1 MDERFLGI
9 LTILLLLIFFFQQG
23 AKQRRDQR
31 FINLGFD
38 GYKGFKNSSQ
48 SKKDKIK
55 QDYTDGLARGELI
68 GREFD
73 DTAFKVGEH
82 LEQKRQKEEE

>member
-31 FINLGFD
+31 FIKLGFD

-48 SKKDKIK
+48 SKKDKIN
-55 QDYTDGLARGELI
+55 
-68 GREFD
+68 
-73 DTAFKVGEH
+73 VN
-82 LEQKRQKEEE
+82 